1 MNFAYSISF
10 KATARKIVFALLSL
24 ILAAAATAAEAPRV
38 RFDTSLGSFTVELN
52 PEKAPKS
59 VANFLKYVEDKQ
71 YDNTIFHRVI
81 PGFMAQGGGFSK
93 DMQEKPTRAPIELE
107 SKNGLHNVPG
117 SIAMARTSD
126 PNSATSQFFINF
138 VDNKMLD
145 YPSPDGYGY
154 AVFGQ
159 VIEGM
164 DVVNRMATIP
174 TGVSSNGMSDVPRQP
189 IIVNSARLVTPS
201 EK

>member
-1 MNFAYSISF
+1 MTFACSSFF
-10 KATARKIVFALLSL
+10 KASCRTAAVALLGLVFASSVW
-24 ILAAAATAAEAPRV
+24 AADAPRV
-38 RFDTSLGSFTVELN
+38 KFDTSLGSFTVELN

-59 VANFLKYVEDKQ
+59 VANFLKYVEDKM
-71 YDNTIFHRVI
+71 YDNTVFHRVI
-81 PGFMAQGGGFSK
+81 AGFMAQGGGFTK
-93 DMQEKPTRAPIELE
+93 DMQQKSTRSPIENE
-107 SKNGLHNVPG
+107 SKNGLRNVAG

-145 YPSPDGYGY
+145 YPSPDGVGY
-154 AVFGQ
+154 AVFGK

-164 DVVNRMATIP
+164 DVVNKMATIP
-174 TGVSSNGMSDVPRQP
+174 TGMNDVPRQP
-189 IIVNSARLVTPS
+189 IVVNSARLMAT

>member
-1 MNFAYSISF
+1 MNFTTSSFF
-10 KATARKIVFALLSL
+10 KAFQRKTVLAIFGF
-24 ILAAAATAAEAPRV
+24 ILAAGAWASDAPRV
-38 RFDTSLGSFTVELN
+38 KFDTSLGSFTVELN
-52 PEKAPKS
+52 AEKAPKS

-81 PGFMAQGGGFSK
+81 PGFMAQGGGFGK
-93 DMQEKPTRAPIELE
+93 DMQQKSTRAPIDNE
-107 SKNGLHNVPG
+107 SKNGLRNVTG

-145 YPSPDGYGY
+145 YPSPDGVGY
-154 AVFGQ
+154 AVFGK

-164 DVVNRMATIP
+164 DVVNKMATIP
-174 TGVSSNGMSDVPRQP
+174 TGMGTNGMGDVPRTP
-189 IIVNSARLVTPS
+189 IVVNSARVMTTT

>member
-1 MNFAYSISF
+1 MNFAYPAVF
-10 KATARKIVFALLSL
+10 KASGRKFAFALMGIL
-24 ILAAAATAAEAPRV
+24 LAASAMAADAPRV
-38 RFDTSLGSFTVELN
+38 KFDTSLGSFTVELN

-59 VANFLKYVEDKQ
+59 VANFLKYVSDKQ

-93 DMQEKPTRAPIELE
+93 DMQEKSTRAPIELE
-107 SKNGLHNVPG
+107 SKNGLRNVTG

-145 YPSPDGYGY
+145 YPSPDGFGY
-154 AVFGQ
+154 AVFGK
-159 VIEGM
+159 VIDGM
-164 DVVNRMATIP
+164 DVINKMATIP
-174 TGVSSNGMSDVPRQP
+174 TGSTNGMGDVPRTP
-189 IIVNSARLVTPS
+189 IVVNSARLVT